1 MKDLQKEN
9 ILIKDENANL
19 ERIKQELE
27 EKVMELEDELV
38 MVSDHQFTSVSLE
51 RLQISQIQHCYTKA
65 LVKHIIYQNL
75 KF

>member
-38 MVSDHQFTSVSLE
+38 MVSDNQFTSVSLE
-51 RLQISQIQHCYTKA
+51 RLQISQI
-65 LVKHIIYQNL
+65 
-75 KF
+75 

>member
-51 RLQISQIQHCYTKA
+51 RLQISQI
-65 LVKHIIYQNL
+65 
-75 KF
+75 